1 MFSRFSLGAKF
12 NLILL
17 SVFVLG
23 SAAGYVSLQYVMQ
36 KRSQQQVA
44 NDADML
50 LKTMNAVRDY
60 TSQNVGPHLKLMQ
73 ETSPNFIAETVPGF
87 SAREVFEQLRGK
99 AGYNDY
105 AYKEASPNPTN
116 LRDKADTFEEKLV
129 QNFESDGNATR
140 TSGFRPG
147 DNGKPAVFYTAAPLR
162 IKQQSC
168 LVCHTTPDMAPA
180 TLVQKY
186 GPDNG
191 FGWKL
196 NQVVAAQIVYVP
208 AESVMAQGR
217 QHAQWVTGLFMGVF
231 VLVILLINLLLRR
244 TVLRPL
250 HHLAVATEA
259 IGRGDIARFNDSA
272 DGRAV
277 RVTSARTDEFGTLA
291 AGFTKM
297 GDAVIERENN
307 LRAAQKTLQEREAR
321 YRALIENA
329 SDAVVVTGPD
339 GKIRYASPSVES
351 VLGVRPEYVLGHLL
365 IDFID
370 AKDHEKLIQTRHE
383 VLGSFGA
390 TRRTEYV
397 LGPGAGKRAGAAIE
411 VVGHNQLAEPAVAG
425 IVINLRDIQE
435 RRQKENAETANQAK
449 SQFLASM
456 SHELRT
462 PLNAIIGYSEML
474 QEEAEDL
481 GQQSFLPDL
490 QKINTA
496 GRHLLELINDVLDLS
511 KIEAGRMDL
520 FLETFSIKS
529 VVGDVATTIGT
540 LISKNKNVLQ
550 VNVADDIG
558 TMHSDVTKVR
568 QMLFN
573 LLSNAAKFTEN
584 GTITLDA
591 RREKS
596 GDGES
601 IVLSVSDT
609 GIGMTDAQLA
619 KLFEAF
625 QQADPS
631 TTRKYGGTG
640 LGLAI
645 TKRFSR
651 LMGGDV
657 TVRSTIGQ
665 GSTFEIRLPANVSEA
680 EAETPPPPEPA
691 APTGDG
697 KRVLVIDDDPAAQ
710 DLMRRVL
717 TREGFNVTVAP
728 GGEEGLAAARA
739 SRPDV
744 ITLDVLMPRKD
755 GWSVLAELRAD
766 PLLRDTP
773 VILVTLTDDKQ
784 MGYTLGATDYV
795 TKPVD
800 FDRLVDVL
808 QRQGVKPAAD
818 DGHILIVEDD
828 AALMELERRTLQKAG
843 YRVVEAA
850 DGESAI
856 ALVEQSKPRLIVLDL
871 MLPGIAGLEVI
882 ERLKAKTEWASIPVI
897 VVTARDLSPTDRER
911 LAGQVQSV
919 IEKGRYRLE
928 ELAAK
933 VRETVSGAAGSLSP
947 LSDGSQTSA
956 KGR

>member
-17 SVFVLG
+17 LVFVFG
-23 SAAGYVSLQYVMQ
+23 SIAGYVSLQYVMQ

-60 TSQNVGPHLKLMQ
+60 TSQNVGPHLKMMQ

-87 SAREVFEQLRGK
+87 SAREVFEQFRGK
-99 AGYNDY
+99 PGYNDF

-116 LRDKADTFEEKLV
+116 LRDKADAFEEKLV
-129 QNFESDGNATR
+129 AEFELDGNRPR

-147 DNGKPAVFYTAAPLR
+147 ENGKPAVFYTAAPLR
-162 IKQQSC
+162 IRQQSC
-168 LVCHTTPDMAPA
+168 LVCHTTPEMAPA
-180 TLVQKY
+180 ALVQKY

-277 RVTSARTDEFGTLA
+277 RVTGARTDEFGTLA

-297 GDAVIERENN
+297 GEAVIERETN
-307 LRAAQKTLQEREAR
+307 LRTAQKTLQEREAR

-351 VLGVRPEYVLGHLL
+351 VLGVRPEYVIDHLL
-365 IDFID
+365 VDFID
-370 AKDHEKLIQTRHE
+370 PVDHEKVIKTRHE
-383 VLGSFGA
+383 VLSSFGA
-390 TRRTEYV
+390 TRRTEYT

-411 VVGHNQLAEPAVAG
+411 VVGHNQLAEPAVGG

-481 GQQSFLPDL
+481 GQESFLPDL
-490 QKINTA
+490 KKINTA

-550 VNVADDIG
+550 VDVADDIG

-584 GTITLDA
+584 GTITLTAERDGDA
-591 RREKS
+591 V
-596 GDGES
+596 
-601 IVLSVSDT
+601 VLSVSDT

-657 TVRSTIGQ
+657 SVRSTMGQ
-665 GSTFEIRLPANVSEA
+665 GSTFEIRLPANVSEP
-680 EAETPPPPEPA
+680 EPESPPTPPEPA
-691 APTGDG
+691 ATPGDG

-808 QRQGVKPAAD
+808 HRQGVRPAAD

-828 AALMELERRTLQKAG
+828 AALMELERRTLEKAG
-843 YRVVEAA
+843 YRVTEAA

-856 ALVEQSKPRLIVLDL
+856 AQVEQSKPRLIVLDL
-871 MLPGIAGLEVI
+871 MLPGIAGFEVI
-882 ERLKAKTEWASIPVI
+882 ERLKARPEWAGIPLI
-897 VVTARDLSPTDRER
+897 VVTARDLSPEDRGR

-928 ELAAK
+928 DLAAK
-933 VRETVSGAAGSLSP
+933 VRETVSGADSSFVRTP
-947 LSDGSQTSA
+947 
-956 KGR
+956 